1 MAVHGRVL
9 ISKREAAVQ
18 LDTQVLY
25 AGSSETLEPVM
36 EAVTTPQN
44 LPEQSPSS
52 LILYFEQDEISPLP
66 HARAQALGT

>member
-1 MAVHGRVL
+1 MAIHGRVL

-44 LPEQSPSS
+44 LAVAFFSHF
-52 LILYFEQDEISPLP
+52 IL
-66 HARAQALGT
+66 